1 MDSSLLSVIGGALFL
16 SIILATSLCTYCW
29 RYKQP
34 TSIPQRTSDSSP
46 APFAIRHPQ
55 STYAP
60 HPDPHR
66 ISSLP
71 YPLPNSL
78 SSPSITVTKLPSC
91 PPSEAGSQASYV
103 NQNGEEGSN
112 FHVEDHDSEDEMY
125 NQRPGDYI
133 TVIPDSPG
141 TQPSSHSSE
150 KTYINEEISGSE
162 DDSNSDC
169 HDYENFRNSS
179 DLLNQPSRLSRGS
192 VSSDDER
199 GSSDYVNTEPN
210 S

>member
-71 YPLPNSL
+71 YPLANSL

-91 PPSEAGSQASYV
+91 PPSETESQASYV

-112 FHVEDHDSEDEMY
+112 FHVEDHDSEDELY